1 MLRPTL
7 VDTRPDSTPEPTLRL
22 AQETVLTGRFGE
34 RPFPVH
40 RGTRQLRKQQ
50 TFLDAGIDLNEV
62 RTPKQTVQPAA
73 TTGPDCVFVTVY
85 PEFPSKIAPN
95 ANAAYPT
102 PIDTQ

>member
-62 RTPKQTVQPAA
+62 RTPKQTVQPDA
-73 TTGPDCVFVTVY
+73 TTGPDCVFSDSLSGVCV
-85 PEFPSKIAPN
+85 ENRAERECGISN
-95 ANAAYPT
+95 A
-102 PIDTQ
+102 D